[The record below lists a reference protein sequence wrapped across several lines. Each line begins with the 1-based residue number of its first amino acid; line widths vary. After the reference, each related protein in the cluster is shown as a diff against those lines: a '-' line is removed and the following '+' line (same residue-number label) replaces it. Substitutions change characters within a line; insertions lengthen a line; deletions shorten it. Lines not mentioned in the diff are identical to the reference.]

1 MACVRLIG
9 LPQDCVHLRDSSG
22 GSVAKFCPRQSYREF
37 RPFSGGDVEQG
48 IDEGGLGDD
57 VVPTNPLHLPFS
69 HHRQSFIAN
78 QGAPR
83 GPEPLEAEARPDQPL
98 YSPVILLDDVVKVLD
113 LPQFGGICSW
123 NHLAWLS

>member
-57 VVPTNPLHLPFS
+57 VVPTQGYAVLPW
-69 HHRQSFIAN
+69 
-78 QGAPR
+78 GL
-83 GPEPLEAEARPDQPL
+83 EPARP
-98 YSPVILLDDVVKVLD
+98 SA
-113 LPQFGGICSW
+113 GGCS
-123 NHLAWLS
+123 LQ

>member
-1 MACVRLIG
+1 MRRSRLLYAFSRDQRMACVRLIG

-57 VVPTNPLHLPFS
+57 VVPTNPFTCPFLI
-69 HHRQSFIAN
+69 IA
-78 QGAPR
+78 R
-83 GPEPLEAEARPDQPL
+83 V
-98 YSPVILLDDVVKVLD
+98 S
-113 LPQFGGICSW
+113 
-123 NHLAWLS
+123 